1 MSTTL
6 IIDPAGGLFLP
17 PELLAQAHL
26 PQGATVEVDV
36 AVDQIVVKPALP
48 EQEARLVEKDGM
60 LVFEGGVPRPGDPE
74 IVHP

>member
-6 IIDPAGGLFLP
+6 TIDPAGGLFLP

-36 AVDQIVVKPALP
+36 AVDQIVVKPASP
-48 EQEARLVEKDGM
+48 ECLC
-60 LVFEGGVPRPGDPE
+60 
-74 IVHP
+74 